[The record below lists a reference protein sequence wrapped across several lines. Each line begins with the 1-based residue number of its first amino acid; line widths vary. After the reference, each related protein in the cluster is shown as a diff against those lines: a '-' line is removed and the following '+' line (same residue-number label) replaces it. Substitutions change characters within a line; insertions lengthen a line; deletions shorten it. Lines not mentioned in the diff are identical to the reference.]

1 MIQGFAGNRQG
12 RGRRGVAAL
21 LLAVFL
27 NLALVPCTMAFEVV
41 EVVED
46 GHDCCPPEL
55 DLEALECCELD
66 DVSLDVRVAS
76 KFDADEVEALPPL
89 TFVESSSLARST
101 GWAAL
106 KPPDPPDL
114 SPDLNALFCVY
125 LN

>member
-1 MIQGFAGNRQG
+1 MIQAFASNRQG

-27 NLALVPCTMAFEVV
+27 NLALVPCTMALEVV
-41 EVVED
+41 EE

-55 DLEALECCELD
+55 NLEALECCELD
-66 DVSLDVRVAS
+66 DVSIDSRGASKCDADDADISLPSAPVGASLLATALCRVAT
-76 KFDADEVEALPPL
+76 D
-89 TFVESSSLARST
+89 
-101 GWAAL
+101 
-106 KPPDPPDL
+106 PPDPPDL

>member
-1 MIQGFAGNRQG
+1 MIQGFACSRQG
-12 RGRRGVAAL
+12 RGRRGVAAV

-27 NLALVPCTMAFEVV
+27 NLSLVPCTMALEVV
-41 EVVED
+41 EE

-55 DLEALECCELD
+55 NLEALECCQLD
-66 DVSLDVRVAS
+66 DVSLDSRGAG
-76 KFDADEVEALPPL
+76 KFDADDVEALPPL
-89 TFVESSSLARST
+89 TFVESTSLARST